1 MGKSHETMIEYP
13 DMSLVLARLDDIA
26 RRLDGQHVSP
36 WMTTKEAAV
45 FLRCSPRQIESLTT
59 EGLLPYKR
67 QDPTCRR
74 SPRLYHR
81 RHLTAYLVAGRNPVT
96 QRLTP
101 AEKREVEELLS

>member
-1 MGKSHETMIEYP
+1 MKEAELIIN
-13 DMSLVLARLDDIA
+13 RLDDLA

-36 WMTTKEAAV
+36 WMTTREAAA
-45 FLRCSPRQIESLTT
+45 FLRCSPRQIESLTA

-67 QDPTCRR
+67 QDSTCPR

-81 RHLTAYLVAGRNPVT
+81 KYLTGFLVAGRNPTT